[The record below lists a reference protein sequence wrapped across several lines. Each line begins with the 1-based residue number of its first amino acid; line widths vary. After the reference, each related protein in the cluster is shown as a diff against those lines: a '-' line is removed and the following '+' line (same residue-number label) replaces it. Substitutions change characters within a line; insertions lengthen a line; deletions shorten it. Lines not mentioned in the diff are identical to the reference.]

1 MTRPVADSYVS
12 LPRFLRWRQKHL
24 SDRTFLLILSVFVGL
39 FSACAALLL
48 KFLIRLIEHGLT
60 RGFETSEANYLYL
73 IFYVQL

>member
-1 MTRPVADSYVS
+1 MSHTISDAHVT
-12 LPRFLRWRQKHL
+12 LPRILRWRQKHI

-60 RGFETSEANYLYL
+60 RGFNTTEANYL
-73 IFYVQL
+73 I